1 MTDKSPE
8 IRVNLP
14 AIMGK
19 VSEKVIYKMNDLVRL
34 HQVDPVL
41 PRQKDLDDRGK
52 RKKSLPR
59 TVQAMKVHRLE
70 DRSMSLLDEDTDEA
84 IVPSN

>member
-14 AIMGK
+14 AIMEK
-19 VSEKVIYKMNDLVRL
+19 VSEKVINKMNELVRSSQL
-34 HQVDPVL
+34 DPVL
-41 PRQKDLDDRGK
+41 PREKDLDDRGK

-70 DRSMSLLDEDTDEA
+70 D
-84 IVPSN
+84 